1 MSTSYVTIKRSI
13 IFMAVGL
20 VVFAVYLYY
29 FVGIS
34 QILDVLKNLNS
45 IQYAFY
51 YSLAILAVLGSV
63 FCWSAAWN
71 SILRTLS
78 VNISYRKSYLYYWV
92 GNFADLILPCAT
104 VCGELTRFYL
114 VKKETSKSYGAVA
127 SSAVTNRLVAY
138 TIVTSGLYVGAAYVL
153 FKPNV
158 PPLITNIFI
167 LLIAGS
173 TAYVAVLLLLAFSKG
188 SSDKLATL

>member
-63 FCWSAAWN
+63 F
-71 SILRTLS
+71 
-78 VNISYRKSYLYYWV
+78 
-92 GNFADLILPCAT
+92 
-104 VCGELTRFYL
+104 
-114 VKKETSKSYGAVA
+114 
-127 SSAVTNRLVAY
+127 
-138 TIVTSGLYVGAAYVL
+138 
-153 FKPNV
+153 
-158 PPLITNIFI
+158 
-167 LLIAGS
+167 
-173 TAYVAVLLLLAFSKG
+173 
-188 SSDKLATL
+188 